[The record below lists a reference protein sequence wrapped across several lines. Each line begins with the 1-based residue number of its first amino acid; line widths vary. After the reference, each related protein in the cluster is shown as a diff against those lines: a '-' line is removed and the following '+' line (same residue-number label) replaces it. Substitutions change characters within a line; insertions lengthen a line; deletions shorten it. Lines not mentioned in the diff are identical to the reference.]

1 MKKLIT
7 VLIGLCAFCCI
18 FFAACTEEEKEG
30 GELDGLAVT
39 VTASETQM
47 TYSPDAQITLTAD
60 LSEESKEALSAV
72 PAAYSYR
79 WHKDGAEVAEGAG
92 TALPATLILTEVAE
106 SGTYTLELSATYG
119 EQNAEAV
126 SNAVTV
132 TIGKAAPSE
141 EGLTDITA
149 TVGQT
154 LADVSL
160 PNGWAFKDADDT
172 PVGAAGENTFT
183 VVFAENANYTAAEK
197 QITVTVSKGYPDL
210 SVLDG
215 LSLTA
220 TYGDTLA
227 DVTLPSGW
235 TFKSAGD
242 TAVGEAGENVFD
254 VVFAETDAYY
264 AAEGRV
270 SVLVAKAT
278 PVVSIKEEY
287 SIAYTFENTLGEVA
301 LPAEDPGTWAW
312 KDAGADT
319 SLGFGENTFTAVFT
333 PNDTKNYNS
342 VERTVTVNVVY
353 NTETL
358 KVQFKEGYE
367 VNTVVTAGETF
378 AVGDWGDVL
387 AINAEPAEGGAFS
400 VTSYKIDGKE
410 QEQPNTFASVVVASG
425 SYYEFVISVTAKGA
439 SGDLTATQYLLVRAD
454 DCYIT
459 TFDTDPVGSAPSDNF
474 ITNGRD
480 NNDTNGTRTVA
491 DVGGGNHA
499 FAFTPKDSRLNLN
512 WVARNVPAGSYD
524 IVINFRFDEGL
535 TRIFVATDLNC
546 TSVLYG
552 QDINTANAEAGSLV
566 LFGRSI
572 SGPGGRYGFQLWCQS
587 SGTVYVESI
596 VFRKAGSVPAAV
608 TTFEGDAL
616 SETAGPEGNF
626 ITNGAARA
634 VVEGEDGTNL
644 FRITPNENN
653 TLITCLWPHRST
665 LGTSGT
671 YTVRI
676 NFRFDENTLTSL
688 YVTDSSDSSV
698 GEGGIGA
705 NATEGSL
712 LLENV
717 ALNGTLSGGSYGWFY
732 LHCETTGSI
741 YVESIEFYPVP
752 A

>member
-60 LSEESKEALSAV
+60 LSDESKEALSAV

-79 WHKDGAEVAEGAG
+79 WYKDGAEVAEGAG

-172 PVGAAGENTFT
+172 PVGAAGENIFT

-235 TFKSAGD
+235 AFKSAGD

-254 VVFAETDAYY
+254 VVFAETEAYY

-312 KDAGADT
+312 KEAGADT
-319 SLGFGENTFTAVFT
+319 ALSFGENTFTAVFT

-524 IVINFRFDEGL
+524 IIINFRFDEGL

-546 TSVLYG
+546 TSVLNG
-552 QDINTANAEAGSLV
+552 QDINTANAEEGSLV

-634 VVEGEDGTNL
+634 VVEGEDGTKL
-644 FRITPNENN
+644 FRITPEGTELNCNWLARDVAAGTYNIKINFVFPAGLTRIFIATDTNYNAVLDEQDIFHGSATTEQTSGSL
-653 TLITCLWPHRST
+653 TLFNKT
-665 LGTSGT
+665 LGTADAR
-671 YTVRI
+671 YP
-676 NFRFDENTLTSL
+676 FQMFCNTTS
-688 YVTDSSDSSV
+688 
-698 GEGGIGA
+698 
-705 NATEGSL
+705 
-712 LLENV
+712 
-717 ALNGTLSGGSYGWFY
+717 
-732 LHCETTGSI
+732 CI